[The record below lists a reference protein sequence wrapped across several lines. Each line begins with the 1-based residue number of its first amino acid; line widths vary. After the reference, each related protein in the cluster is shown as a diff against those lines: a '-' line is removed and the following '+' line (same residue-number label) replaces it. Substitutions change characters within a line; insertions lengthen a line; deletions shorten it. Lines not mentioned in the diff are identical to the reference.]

1 MKPVDIENALRAAG
15 LHPTKVTDLEEVG
28 DGWECRVFR
37 VSRPGVEDVA
47 LRLYTGD
54 PSGRTMRAEI
64 AAYLALEDVDYPAP
78 RLVAQHQSLDP
89 LNAPFVLIDWLE
101 GPIADSLGT
110 SPETLD
116 ILAGLLVQLHDLT
129 PDMSLVAQH
138 GVPVR
143 TNHDLISGRRNLL
156 DEGDL
161 EGFRPVLGWLADQ
174 LPGIEAVPN
183 TYVHMDLHPRNVI
196 ITRRG
201 PIVFDWGSFAVADP
215 RSDLAWSLLLA
226 ETYLGKDSAAHVLS
240 TYATARPGGLE
251 DLPFL
256 AVSAVWRR
264 FAIIVTML
272 SEDHPPEVK
281 DQVLEG
287 IRLLEP
293 AYRSLTEITGL
304 SISEVERLY
313 DSPASRGSGFAGAV
327 LSL

>member
-1 MKPVDIENALRAAG
+1 MKPVDIEDALRVAG
-15 LHPTKVTDLEEVG
+15 LHPTKVTHLEEVG
-28 DGWECRVFR
+28 DGWECRIFR

-54 PSGRTMRAEI
+54 PSGRTMRAET
-64 AAYLALEDVDYPAP
+64 AAYLALENVDYPAP
-78 RLVAQHQSLDP
+78 RLLAQHQSLEP
-89 LNAPFVLIDWLE
+89 LDAPFVLITWLD

-110 SPETLD
+110 SPEALD
-116 ILAGLLVQLHDLT
+116 IVTRLLVRLHNLN

-143 TNHDLISGRRNLL
+143 TNQDLITARRHLL
-156 DEGDL
+156 DEGNL
-161 EGFRPVLGWLADQ
+161 EGFRPVLGWMADQ
-174 LPGIEAVPN
+174 LPGIETVPN

-226 ETYLGKDSAAHVLS
+226 ETYLGKDAAAHVLS
-240 TYATARPGGLE
+240 TYAKARPDGLE
-251 DLPFL
+251 DLPFF

-264 FAIIVTML
+264 FAIIVTMRR
-272 SEDHPPEVK
+272 EDHPPEVK

-304 SISEVERLY
+304 TVGEVARLY
-313 DSPASRGSGFAGAV
+313 D
-327 LSL
+327 